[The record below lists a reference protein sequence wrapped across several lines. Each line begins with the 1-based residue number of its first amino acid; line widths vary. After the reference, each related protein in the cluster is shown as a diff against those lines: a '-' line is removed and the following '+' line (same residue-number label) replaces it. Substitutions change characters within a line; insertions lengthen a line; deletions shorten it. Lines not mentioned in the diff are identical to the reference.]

1 LLEDRIKAN
10 LEEMKRSEEDIEL
23 NMSMFYLKNNIVV
36 DHPKE
41 ITQKEN
47 INNYAYEMLNN
58 KGKTQQPFE
67 GEIIK
72 REIKRA

>member
-1 LLEDRIKAN
+1 
-10 LEEMKRSEEDIEL
+10 
-23 NMSMFYLKNNIVV
+23 MSKFYLKNNIVV

-47 INNYAYEMLNN
+47 INNYAYQVMNS
-58 KGKTQQPFE
+58 KGKQKQAFE

-72 REIKRA
+72 RQSKRDEELKTSTPTVST